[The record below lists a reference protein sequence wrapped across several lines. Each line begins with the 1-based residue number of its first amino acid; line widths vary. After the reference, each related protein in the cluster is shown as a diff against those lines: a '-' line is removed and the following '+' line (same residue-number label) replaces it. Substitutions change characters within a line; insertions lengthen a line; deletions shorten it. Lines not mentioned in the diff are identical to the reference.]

1 MSFGVFRLK
10 HLLGQIYPSAI
21 RTIFYRNVLMYY
33 DVTMS
38 LCLFGFSVLPHTL
51 SLSIER
57 WVGKSRTAGKKER
70 GERQNAEGWEQ
81 G

>member
-1 MSFGVFRLK
+1 
-10 HLLGQIYPSAI
+10 
-21 RTIFYRNVLMYY
+21 MYY

-38 LCLFGFSVLPHTL
+38 LCLFGFSVLPQTL

-70 GERQNAEGWEQ
+70 GERQNVEGWEQ